1 MIIILD
7 FANIKTIKT
16 NKINMFSIK
25 GEVKVIKEVRQ
36 VSDTFKVREFVITDA
51 SGQYPQII
59 SFQSAQDR
67 CDILNNFKVGD
78 KVEVFFNLQGREWT
92 SPTGD
97 VRVFNT
103 LDAWRIM
110 GTDISTD
117 AGTDLKEKPKDD
129 LPF

>member
-1 MIIILD
+1 MY
-7 FANIKTIKT
+7 T
-16 NKINMFSIK
+16 IK

-36 VSDTFKVREFVITDA
+36 VSDTFKVREFVITDD

-59 SFQSAQDR
+59 SFQSAQDK

-92 SPTGD
+92 SPKGD

-103 LDAWRIM
+103 LDAWKINSQVPNA
-110 GTDISTD
+110 IKED
-117 AGTDLKEKPKDD
+117 APTESNDSSG